1 LRVEPTRIIN
11 SQIGESP
18 FRRDE
23 GLNQTDTAGPEPFGD
38 WLASALGLVSRNE
51 TKREMVRGLRETHPF
66 EREMDVLTQV
76 PDGRIAPQAATQRSR
91 LPTTVAGTRSEAFGA
106 TEWGLLAAIASIW
119 GSSFLFTAVGLETF
133 RPGIITLARVGLG
146 LATLSLFPKARAPV
160 DRADL
165 GRIALL
171 GVLWM
176 GLPLLLFPI
185 AQQWIDSSLAG
196 MLNGAVPLVTAAVA
210 TILLR
215 RLPGSRQLAG
225 LVVGFVGVMAISWPS
240 IQGARATAVGTILV
254 LVAVS
259 LYGIAANLAV
269 PLQQRYGAL
278 PVLLRAQVVALIVV
292 TPFGL
297 LHLPGSSWAW
307 PSVLAMLPLG
317 LLGTGLAFVAMTV
330 LVGRAGA
337 ARGSVSIYFVPVVA
351 ILLGVLFRDERV
363 APIALVGTSL
373 VLMGAWLTSR
383 RQG

>member
-1 LRVEPTRIIN
+1 M
-11 SQIGESP
+11 G
-18 FRRDE
+18 
-23 GLNQTDTAGPEPFGD
+23 
-38 WLASALGLVSRNE
+38 
-51 TKREMVRGLRETHPF
+51 
-66 EREMDVLTQV
+66 VLSQV
-76 PDGRIAPQAATQRSR
+76 PDSGIAPQAASPRSR
-91 LPTTVAGTRSEAFGA
+91 LLTTAAGTRSEAFGPV
-106 TEWGLLAAIASIW
+106 EWGLLAAIASIW
-119 GSSFLFTAVGLETF
+119 GSSFLFIDIGLDAF
-133 RPGIITLARVGLG
+133 RPGVVTLARVGLG
-146 LATLSLFPKARAPV
+146 AVTLLLFPKARRPV
-160 DRADL
+160 DRSDL

-171 GVLWM
+171 GVVWM

-196 MLNGAVPLVTAAVA
+196 MLNGAVPLMSAAVA
-210 TILLR
+210 TVLLR
-215 RLPGSRQLAG
+215 RLPGTRQLAG
-225 LVVGFVGVMAISWPS
+225 LVVGFAGVVAISWPS
-240 IQGARATAVGTILV
+240 IQGARTTAVGTILV

-259 LYGIAANLAV
+259 LYGLAANLAV

-297 LHLPGSSWAW
+297 LHLPGSSWVW
-307 PSVLAMLPLG
+307 GSVLAMLPLG

-363 APIALVGTSL
+363 VPLALVGTSL

-383 RQG
+383 REG